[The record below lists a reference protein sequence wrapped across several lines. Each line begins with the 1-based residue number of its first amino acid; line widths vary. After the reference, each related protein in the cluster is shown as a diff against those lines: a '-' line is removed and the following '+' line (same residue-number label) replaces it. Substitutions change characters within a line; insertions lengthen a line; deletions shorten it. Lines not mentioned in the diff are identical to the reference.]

1 MFPIDRAHACPAFEA
16 YKLGD
21 GRQASIQQ
29 VQLPQRVLGP
39 SLSTAVPL
47 GYKELKARAMHSPLA
62 THDGSSGAYIAEDR
76 SVILVSWM
84 GEDVSSTLLA
94 MIPPS
99 VYSRTS
105 EHLPM
110 LLAADASTWLVSGE
124 TDLLLW
130 MHYDASSSASECKSG
145 TLSLPVLL
153 PPVPEAHWTLV
164 QATTEGQ
171 SLVYVLLQRAC
182 RVTSDRRST
191 SSSGLSATSHTL
203 FDVMLIRATLPLT
216 GGECASELM
225 WCVQCDEPVSYARI
239 EGGSCLLGTETP
251 IVARSDPRPAS
262 EAPHS
267 HTQAPTLPLLQKAPY
282 TWTQTEDTVMVAL
295 TLPEYIRSEHIRTH
309 FSLHGLSVSLA
320 AAALPSESAAA
331 MPGEQALR
339 AGAFTSQSVW
349 GQLDPTGC
357 VWTLEAGASMQLLTL
372 HLAKAHEGT
381 RWPHVF
387 AHDDHVLETLDPS
400 ELAAML
406 EGVDKYTQTMPSS
419 TLLHDTLE
427 DDVPEAGVPLQ
438 LTWIGPEG
446 QQVTAP
452 TSSHAL
458 LARATPPSDPALLLQ
473 HDVDGQVFVPPSPLA
488 WTAWHHS
495 ATVPAISYVLA
506 SKRDVHPIYVYR
518 GTSPPTVLAAEPR
531 HAPDA
536 HSRGSHLYVYGAA
549 GPQRGTSYVWPLG
562 DATTGPILAVTVSP
576 DAALNTPLDAIVAA
590 RLRVLGRTIA
600 LHGGLVHAS
609 ADVGQ
614 HLHQQCP
621 S

>member
-1 MFPIDRAHACPAFEA
+1 MFPIDRAHAYPAFEA

-39 SLSTAVPL
+39 SPSTAIPL

-62 THDGSSGAYIAEDR
+62 THDGSSGAYIAEDG
-76 SVILVSWM
+76 SVILISWM
-84 GEDVSSTLLA
+84 EENVSFTLLA

-99 VYSRTS
+99 VHSRTS

-130 MHYDASSSASECKSG
+130 MHYDATSSASVCVSG
-145 TLSLPVLL
+145 TLSLPVLP

-171 SLVYVLLQRAC
+171 GLVYVLLQRAC
-182 RVTSDRRST
+182 RVTPDRRSP
-191 SSSGLSATSHTL
+191 SASGLSATSSHTL
-203 FDVMLIRATLPLT
+203 FDVMLVRATLPLT

-225 WCVQCDEPVSYARI
+225 WCVQCDDPVTYARI
-239 EGGSCLLGTETP
+239 EGGSCLLGTEAP
-251 IVARSDPRPAS
+251 IMARSDPRPAS

-267 HTQAPTLPLLQKAPY
+267 HTQAPTLPPLQKAPY
-282 TWTQTEDTVMVAL
+282 AWTQTDDTVMVAL
-295 TLPEYIRSEHIRTH
+295 ALPEHIRSEHIRAH

-339 AGAFTSQSVW
+339 AGAFNSQSVW
-349 GQLDPTGC
+349 AQLDPTGC

-406 EGVDKYTQTMPSS
+406 EGVDKYTQAMPSS
-419 TLLHDTLE
+419 TLLHDMLE
-427 DDVPEAGVPLQ
+427 DDVPEAGAPLQ

-446 QQVTAP
+446 QQKTAP

-488 WTAWHHS
+488 CTAWHHH

-506 SKRDVHPIYVYR
+506 SKRNVHPVYVYR
-518 GTSPPTVLAAEPR
+518 GTSPPTVLAAELR
-531 HAPDA
+531 RAPDA

-576 DAALNTPLDAIVAA
+576 DGRIVCVCATAVLVLTRALPASL
-590 RLRVLGRTIA
+590 
-600 LHGGLVHAS
+600 AS
-609 ADVGQ
+609 A
-614 HLHQQCP
+614 P
-621 S
+621 SGTA